1 MLIYSSAHSKN
12 ALFDAVTAHQPQ
24 SLAAQPAK
32 ISVSPKIS
40 VSHSRLMLNR
50 LVAFTALISINACTY
65 FAAQALLS
73 A

>member
-1 MLIYSSAHSKN
+1 MLVYSSAHSKD
-12 ALFDAVTAHQPQ
+12 ALLDAIMANQPQ
-24 SLAAQPAK
+24 PLAAQRAK
-32 ISVSPKIS
+32 KS